1 MQCFTRMWFP
11 LYSNSISYTQ
21 TPTWTNR
28 LTNTYQ
34 YILAPLAMCK
44 QQLPVSQW
52 ITCWHK
58 NVFYRGP
65 CLCETNVNKTKSF
78 MWNTKNTDRNCINE
92 QNPHTTYREK
102 NNFRKGLS
110 VLLSDIHLS
119 WNNHPILPT
128 SPLLWE
134 NSGNYLFFVQC
145 FFIFRHARNNF
156 WILQITWKEISSVA
170 SI

>member
-44 QQLPVSQW
+44 QQLPVPQW
-52 ITCWHK
+52 ITCCHK

-78 MWNTKNTDRNCINE
+78 LWNTKNTDRNRINE

-102 NNFRKGLS
+102 ITLERVCQCYLVIFTCFGTTTLFYQHLPYYGKILEILYFLS
-110 VLLSDIHLS
+110 SA
-119 WNNHPILPT
+119 
-128 SPLLWE
+128 
-134 NSGNYLFFVQC
+134 

-156 WILQITWKEISSVA
+156 WILQIIWKEISSVA

>member
-110 VLLSDIHLS
+110 VLFSDIRLGTTTLFYQPLPYYGKILEIIYFLS
-119 WNNHPILPT
+119 
-128 SPLLWE
+128 SAF
-134 NSGNYLFFVQC
+134 LFF
-145 FFIFRHARNNF
+145 
-156 WILQITWKEISSVA
+156 ITLVITFEFYK
-170 SI
+170 

>member
-110 VLLSDIHLS
+110 VLFSDIHLF
-119 WNNHPILPT
+119 WNNHYQSLTYYGKILEILNFL
-128 SPLLWE
+128 S
-134 NSGNYLFFVQC
+134 SAFLFFVT
-145 FFIFRHARNNF
+145 
-156 WILQITWKEISSVA
+156 LVITFEFYK
-170 SI
+170 